1 MLVVKRGMRLVVQ
14 VTVNVY
20 NCSECPYHWK
30 YRNSFVK
37 EEAFD
42 YFCGEY
48 DDEIINLAVHSD
60 EKNIYLIPPFWC
72 PYRKER

>member
-1 MLVVKRGMRLVVQ
+1 MVQ

-30 YRNSFVK
+30 SRNSFVK

-42 YFCGEY
+42 YFCSEY
-48 DDEIINLAVHSD
+48 DDEVIDLAVCSD
-60 EKNIYLIPPFWC
+60 EKDIYLTPPLWC
-72 PYRKER
+72 PYRKENTSV